1 MLRLRIAPPEG
12 QPYEYVSEAT
22 SLVIGRVSG
31 ADLVLP
37 DPFLSRKHARL
48 FRNDQGW
55 FVEDLGSRNTTLLN
69 GAAVKQPMPVRVGDT
84 LNVSQ
89 TVVRI
94 QATEAAPVDQPA
106 GERAVFRSASELIRI
121 AETRDSAEIEGE
133 AALRRHAERLRLL
146 NEVHRA
152 LCGPSSVQELLELIL
167 ERVFSHLN
175 PEEGAIFVRT
185 PEGTLARAASRRL
198 PHLTGDLLDSRRL
211 AAEVV
216 DKGLAALVSDALS
229 DERFATAESIV
240 GAGVRSLVAAPLLD
254 HQGVLGMIVLGSRA
268 QVRRFSE
275 DDLELLVSLASVAAL
290 RLRNAALA
298 EEAARRRQLERDLD
312 LAREIQIGLL
322 PKGLPE
328 LAGYAL
334 RATTLPSRTVS
345 GDFYKV
351 VVRPERRECL
361 FMVVDVAGKGLTAAL
376 LTASLEAL
384 SAGPIDAGLSPG
396 ELCVSL
402 SRHLHLRTPPER
414 FATAFVGVIE
424 LETGVLRYASAGH
437 DPTLVL
443 RRSGPWQRLGAT
455 GIPLGLMESTEY
467 STEETTLGLGDSLL
481 VCTDGFTEATDAAD
495 QEYGVARLVDVATAH
510 AQGMADD
517 LVAAIER
524 NLDAFVGDRPY
535 ADDRTLLLVKRLEA
549 ASAAAGTAG

>member
-1 MLRLRIAPPEG
+1 
-12 QPYEYVSEAT
+12 V
-22 SLVIGRVSG
+22 
-31 ADLVLP
+31 
-37 DPFLSRKHARL
+37 
-48 FRNDQGW
+48 
-55 FVEDLGSRNTTLLN
+55 
-69 GAAVKQPMPVRVGDT
+69 PVGVGDT

-94 QATEAAPVDQPA
+94 LATEAASEDQPP
-106 GERAVFRSASELIRI
+106 GKRAVFRSASELIRI
-121 AETRDSAEIEGE
+121 AESRDSGEIEGE
-133 AALRRHAERLRLL
+133 AALRRFAERLKLL

-152 LCGPSSVQELLELIL
+152 LSRPSSVQELLELIL
-167 ERVFSHLN
+167 ERAFSHLH

-185 PEGTLARAASRRL
+185 PEGTLIRAASRRL
-198 PHLTGDLLDSRRL
+198 PDLAGDPLDSRRL

-216 DKGLAALVSDALS
+216 DKGLAALVTDALS

-240 GAGVRSLVAAPLLD
+240 GAGVRSLLAAPLLYPA
-254 HQGVLGMIVLGSRA
+254 GVLGMIVLGSRA

-290 RLRNAALA
+290 RLRNAALSD
-298 EEAARRRQLERDLD
+298 EAARRRQLERDLD
-312 LAREIQIGLL
+312 LAREIQVGLL

-334 RATTLPSRTVS
+334 CASTLPSRTVS

-351 VVRPERRECL
+351 VLRPERGECL

-384 SAGPIDAGLSPG
+384 SAGPIDADLSPG

-402 SRHLHLRTPPER
+402 SRYLYLRTPPER
-414 FATAFVGVIE
+414 FATAFVGVLE
-424 LETGVLRYASAGH
+424 LATGVLRYASAGH

-443 RRSGPWQRLGAT
+443 RRRGPWERLGAT
-455 GIPLGLMESTEY
+455 GIPLGLMESAEY

-481 VCTDGFTEATDAAD
+481 VCTDGLTEATDAGD
-495 QEYGVARLVDVATAH
+495 QEYGVGRLVDAARAH
-510 AQGMADD
+510 AQELPDD
-517 LVAAIER
+517 LMAAIER
-524 NLDAFVGDRPY
+524 DLDAFVGDRPY
-535 ADDRTLLLVKRLEA
+535 ADDRTLLVVKRLEA
-549 ASAAAGTAG
+549 ASVAAPRS